1 MKPWPSSEGEEGMK
15 GMDKTEIDL
24 EDVRRAAR
32 LLEGRVIRTPLVHSP
47 TFSRMAGSQVYLKLE
62 CLQTGGSFKVRGAT
76 YKLLRRREEMG
87 TGGVVAASAGNHA
100 QGVALAA
107 RAAGVCA
114 TIVMPVWASAG
125 KQEATRGYGAE
136 VILAGDSLAESI
148 SVAKRIA
155 EDGRL
160 FIHPY
165 DDPEIITGQGT
176 MGLEILEDLP
186 DPDVVVVPV
195 GGGGLIGGV
204 ATAIKGLKP
213 ETRIVGVQAAAC
225 PSAHQAL
232 REGRRVSVEAK
243 RSIADGISVKE
254 IGEANYP
261 IIRQLVDEVVL
272 VEEEE
277 IASAVLALLE
287 RKKVLAEGAGAAPL
301 AALLASKILIPKGGK
316 VVLLISGGN
325 LDPPLL
331 ERVIRQG
338 LMKNG
343 RIMRFSACID
353 DVPGSLARLLDA
365 VAEKGGNVLSI
376 HHARGGLDHSLFR
389 TRVELEVEARGFDHI
404 EEMREV
410 VEARGYEIMVR

>member
-1 MKPWPSSEGEEGMK
+1 MNGML
-15 GMDKTEIDL
+15 KTEIGL

-32 LLEGRVIRTPLVHSP
+32 LLEGRVIRTPLVRSP
-47 TFSRMAGSQVYLKLE
+47 TFSRMAGAEVYLKLE

-107 RAAGVCA
+107 RAAGISA

-125 KQEATRGYGAE
+125 KQEATQGYGAE

-155 EDGRL
+155 GDGRL

-186 DPDVVVVPV
+186 DPDVVVVPI

-232 REGRRVSVEAK
+232 REGRRVRVEAK

-301 AALLASKILIPKGGK
+301 AALLASKVLVPKGGK

-353 DVPGSLARLLDA
+353 DVPGSLARLLGT
-365 VAEKGGNVLSI
+365 VAEEGGNVLSI

-404 EEMREV
+404 DEMREV
-410 VEARGYEIMVR
+410 LEARGYEIVVR

>member
-1 MKPWPSSEGEEGMK
+1 ML
-15 GMDKTEIDL
+15 KTEIGL

-32 LLEGRVIRTPLVHSP
+32 LLEGRVIRTPLVRSP
-47 TFSRMAGSQVYLKLE
+47 TFSRMAGAEVYLKLE

-107 RAAGVCA
+107 RAAGISA

-125 KQEATRGYGAE
+125 KQEATQGYGAE

-155 EDGRL
+155 GDGRL

-186 DPDVVVVPV
+186 DPDVVVVPI

-232 REGRRVSVEAK
+232 REGRRVRVEAK

-301 AALLASKILIPKGGK
+301 AALLASKVLVPKGGK

-353 DVPGSLARLLDA
+353 DVPGSLARLLGT
-365 VAEKGGNVLSI
+365 VAEEGGNVLSI

-404 EEMREV
+404 DEMREV
-410 VEARGYEIMVR
+410 LEARGYEIVVR

>member
-1 MKPWPSSEGEEGMK
+1 MN

-32 LLEGRVIRTPLVHSP
+32 LLEGRVIRTPLVRSP
-47 TFSRMAGSQVYLKLE
+47 TFSRMAGAEVYLKLE

-186 DPDVVVVPV
+186 DPDVVVVPI
-195 GGGGLIGGV
+195 GGGGI
-204 ATAIKGLKP
+204 I
-213 ETRIVGVQAAAC
+213 
-225 PSAHQAL
+225 SAWP
-232 REGRRVSVEAK
+232 RR
-243 RSIADGISVKE
+243 
-254 IGEANYP
+254 
-261 IIRQLVDEVVL
+261 
-272 VEEEE
+272 
-277 IASAVLALLE
+277 
-287 RKKVLAEGAGAAPL
+287 
-301 AALLASKILIPKGGK
+301 
-316 VVLLISGGN
+316 
-325 LDPPLL
+325 
-331 ERVIRQG
+331 
-338 LMKNG
+338 
-343 RIMRFSACID
+343 
-353 DVPGSLARLLDA
+353 
-365 VAEKGGNVLSI
+365 
-376 HHARGGLDHSLFR
+376 
-389 TRVELEVEARGFDHI
+389 
-404 EEMREV
+404 
-410 VEARGYEIMVR
+410 